1 MAWLLSE
8 PSEGW
13 GCPGLRDTGKGRGVS
28 REWWAL
34 LGLQRQEEAT
44 SLHAGLNSARRV
56 EGKCFTIP
64 FICTRLK
71 SQMLGSL
78 SGILVPCSQGMLRD
92 VDGMGSCNASAEQ
105 GKGSLFAWGE
115 DVKTAREA
123 VRLGVSSQDS
133 IVG

>member
-1 MAWLLSE
+1 
-8 PSEGW
+8 
-13 GCPGLRDTGKGRGVS
+13 
-28 REWWAL
+28 
-34 LGLQRQEEAT
+34 
-44 SLHAGLNSARRV
+44 
-56 EGKCFTIP
+56 
-64 FICTRLK
+64 
-71 SQMLGSL
+71 
-78 SGILVPCSQGMLRD
+78 MLRD